1 MKGKY
6 KVVIVGFAHVH
17 INDVA
22 KHFYEHPR
30 IDLCGAADVPP
41 HMPEMKP
48 GAIYTR
54 EWNIDY
60 CCKNY
65 NIPKFDDWKQMLD
78 EVKPDLCVVNSE
90 NCYHVQITEECA
102 KRGIGVS
109 IEKPMATTMSDAM
122 KMYRIVKKYGT
133 FYMVNWPIT
142 WNPGP
147 QTVKRMVDDGAI
159 GKVIEIK
166 TRMGHTG
173 PLGPGAKHKIAETSE
188 PMTEAE
194 KCSTWW
200 HQHDCGGGAMAD
212 YCCYG
217 SVVSYWMAGKPAV
230 AAMGMRVNSIHALA
244 DAEDNAA
251 MIVRYPDCYAVL
263 EGTWTTY
270 NHTFKS
276 PIVYGTKG
284 ALVGDYKTGK
294 VQFYHTDGTVE
305 DIENDPLPEELKD
318 VACAY
323 VHHMDTD
330 EPIHYTAQP
339 EFNLDAMA
347 ILDAGIR
354 SSDSGKIELVNNLH
368 WQIG

>member
-1 MKGKY
+1 MKDKY

-122 KMYRIVKKYGT
+122 KMYRIVGKCIASTSPGFIVLHIPLFAFLTAIHIYSYCIRKK
-133 FYMVNWPIT
+133 
-142 WNPGP
+142 
-147 QTVKRMVDDGAI
+147 
-159 GKVIEIK
+159 
-166 TRMGHTG
+166 
-173 PLGPGAKHKIAETSE
+173 AKLL
-188 PMTEAE
+188 
-194 KCSTWW
+194 ST
-200 HQHDCGGGAMAD
+200 
-212 YCCYG
+212 CCHRRI
-217 SVVSYWMAGKPAV
+217 SVVRPFG
-230 AAMGMRVNSIHALA
+230 
-244 DAEDNAA
+244 AENPSQKISSFDRFSNAS
-251 MIVRYPDCYAVL
+251 RFL
-263 EGTWTTY
+263 
-270 NHTFKS
+270 
-276 PIVYGTKG
+276 
-284 ALVGDYKTGK
+284 
-294 VQFYHTDGTVE
+294 
-305 DIENDPLPEELKD
+305 
-318 VACAY
+318 
-323 VHHMDTD
+323 
-330 EPIHYTAQP
+330 
-339 EFNLDAMA
+339 
-347 ILDAGIR
+347 
-354 SSDSGKIELVNNLH
+354 
-368 WQIG
+368 

>member
-1 MKGKY
+1 MKDKY

-122 KMYRIVKKYGT
+122 KMYRIVKKCIAST
-133 FYMVNWPIT
+133 S
-142 WNPGP
+142 PGFIVLHIP
-147 QTVKRMVDDGAI
+147 SFALLPAI
-159 GKVIEIK
+159 HIHSYCIRKK
-166 TRMGHTG
+166 
-173 PLGPGAKHKIAETSE
+173 AKLL
-188 PMTEAE
+188 
-194 KCSTWW
+194 ST
-200 HQHDCGGGAMAD
+200 
-212 YCCYG
+212 CCHRRI
-217 SVVSYWMAGKPAV
+217 SVVRPFG
-230 AAMGMRVNSIHALA
+230 
-244 DAEDNAA
+244 AENPSQK
-251 MIVRYPDCYAVL
+251 I
-263 EGTWTTY
+263 
-270 NHTFKS
+270 
-276 PIVYGTKG
+276 
-284 ALVGDYKTGK
+284 
-294 VQFYHTDGTVE
+294 
-305 DIENDPLPEELKD
+305 
-318 VACAY
+318 
-323 VHHMDTD
+323 
-330 EPIHYTAQP
+330 
-339 EFNLDAMA
+339 
-347 ILDAGIR
+347 
-354 SSDSGKIELVNNLH
+354 SSFDRFSNVSRFL
-368 WQIG
+368 

>member
-1 MKGKY
+1 MIMKDKY

-142 WNPGP
+142 WNPGL

-166 TRMGHTG
+166 TRMGSHRPSG
-173 PLGPGAKHKIAETSE
+173 PRREAQDRGDFGA
-188 PMTEAE
+188 
-194 KCSTWW
+194 
-200 HQHDCGGGAMAD
+200 DDRGGEVQYMVA
-212 YCCYG
+212 
-217 SVVSYWMAGKPAV
+217 PA
-230 AAMGMRVNSIHALA
+230 
-244 DAEDNAA
+244 
-251 MIVRYPDCYAVL
+251 
-263 EGTWTTY
+263 
-270 NHTFKS
+270 
-276 PIVYGTKG
+276 
-284 ALVGDYKTGK
+284 
-294 VQFYHTDGTVE
+294 
-305 DIENDPLPEELKD
+305 
-318 VACAY
+318 
-323 VHHMDTD
+323 
-330 EPIHYTAQP
+330 
-339 EFNLDAMA
+339 
-347 ILDAGIR
+347 
-354 SSDSGKIELVNNLH
+354 
-368 WQIG
+368 

>member
-1 MKGKY
+1 MIMKDKY

-142 WNPGP
+142 WNPGL

-173 PLGPGAKHKIAETSE
+173 PLGPAR
-188 PMTEAE
+188 
-194 KCSTWW
+194 STR
-200 HQHDCGGGAMAD
+200 
-212 YCCYG
+212 
-217 SVVSYWMAGKPAV
+217 S
-230 AAMGMRVNSIHALA
+230 R
-244 DAEDNAA
+244 
-251 MIVRYPDCYAVL
+251 R
-263 EGTWTTY
+263 
-270 NHTFKS
+270 
-276 PIVYGTKG
+276 
-284 ALVGDYKTGK
+284 
-294 VQFYHTDGTVE
+294 
-305 DIENDPLPEELKD
+305 LPS
-318 VACAY
+318 
-323 VHHMDTD
+323 
-330 EPIHYTAQP
+330 
-339 EFNLDAMA
+339 
-347 ILDAGIR
+347 R
-354 SSDSGKIELVNNLH
+354 
-368 WQIG
+368 

>member
-1 MKGKY
+1 MIMKDKY

-142 WNPGP
+142 WNPGL
-147 QTVKRMVDDGAI
+147 QTVKRWW
-159 GKVIEIK
+159 
-166 TRMGHTG
+166 
-173 PLGPGAKHKIAETSE
+173 
-188 PMTEAE
+188 MT
-194 KCSTWW
+194 
-200 HQHDCGGGAMAD
+200 
-212 YCCYG
+212 
-217 SVVSYWMAGKPAV
+217 
-230 AAMGMRVNSIHALA
+230 ALSA
-244 DAEDNAA
+244 
-251 MIVRYPDCYAVL
+251 
-263 EGTWTTY
+263 
-270 NHTFKS
+270 
-276 PIVYGTKG
+276 
-284 ALVGDYKTGK
+284 
-294 VQFYHTDGTVE
+294 
-305 DIENDPLPEELKD
+305 
-318 VACAY
+318 
-323 VHHMDTD
+323 
-330 EPIHYTAQP
+330 
-339 EFNLDAMA
+339 
-347 ILDAGIR
+347 R
-354 SSDSGKIELVNNLH
+354 SSRSRPVWVTPALLAPARSTRSRRLRSR
-368 WQIG
+368 

>member
-1 MKGKY
+1 MKDKY

-122 KMYRIVKKYGT
+122 KMYRIVGKCIASTSPGFIVLHIPSFALLPAIHIHSYCIRKK
-133 FYMVNWPIT
+133 
-142 WNPGP
+142 
-147 QTVKRMVDDGAI
+147 
-159 GKVIEIK
+159 
-166 TRMGHTG
+166 
-173 PLGPGAKHKIAETSE
+173 AKLL
-188 PMTEAE
+188 
-194 KCSTWW
+194 ST
-200 HQHDCGGGAMAD
+200 
-212 YCCYG
+212 CCHRRI
-217 SVVSYWMAGKPAV
+217 SVVRPFG
-230 AAMGMRVNSIHALA
+230 
-244 DAEDNAA
+244 AENPFQK
-251 MIVRYPDCYAVL
+251 I
-263 EGTWTTY
+263 
-270 NHTFKS
+270 
-276 PIVYGTKG
+276 
-284 ALVGDYKTGK
+284 
-294 VQFYHTDGTVE
+294 
-305 DIENDPLPEELKD
+305 
-318 VACAY
+318 
-323 VHHMDTD
+323 
-330 EPIHYTAQP
+330 
-339 EFNLDAMA
+339 
-347 ILDAGIR
+347 
-354 SSDSGKIELVNNLH
+354 SSFDRFLNVSRFL
-368 WQIG
+368 

>member
-1 MKGKY
+1 MKDKY

-54 EWNIDY
+54 EWNIY

-142 WNPGP
+142 WNPG
-147 QTVKRMVDDGAI
+147 
-159 GKVIEIK
+159 
-166 TRMGHTG
+166 
-173 PLGPGAKHKIAETSE
+173 LL
-188 PMTEAE
+188 E
-194 KCSTWW
+194 KCWPGLSLLAFGHAGVGTAGVR
-200 HQHDCGGGAMAD
+200 DLLDRLERGMAED
-212 YCCYG
+212 RWPG
-217 SVVSYWMAGKPAV
+217 QQAPFK
-230 AAMGMRVNSIHALA
+230 RALA
-244 DAEDNAA
+244 DALAQ
-251 MIVRYPDCYAVL
+251 R
-263 EGTWTTY
+263 
-270 NHTFKS
+270 
-276 PIVYGTKG
+276 G
-284 ALVGDYKTGK
+284 ALDAALRA
-294 VQFYHTDGTVE
+294 
-305 DIENDPLPEELKD
+305 NDPRAAHRASEALE
-318 VACAY
+318 
-323 VHHMDTD
+323 
-330 EPIHYTAQP
+330 
-339 EFNLDAMA
+339 DALTEMEDSLLA
-347 ILDAGIR
+347 AG
-354 SSDSGKIELVNNLH
+354 SGPKRKKPSLFRRLF
-368 WQIG
+368 GLR